1 MVVCCRLKQRS
12 TSRKY
17 RVILCIS
24 LGVFVIFPSCL
35 RHHFWGQ
42 GPHWRVSQ
50 PEAAS
55 RGGQML
61 ARGLS
66 SCSPLDA
73 AEVASHS
80 QSQGS
85 SVCPES

>member
-1 MVVCCRLKQRS
+1 MHLF
-12 TSRKY
+12 
-17 RVILCIS
+17 
-24 LGVFVIFPSCL
+24 GCL
-35 RHHFWGQ
+35 SDLSKLPKTHHFWGQ

-66 SCSPLDA
+66 SWSSLDA